1 MKDFKIALGL
11 LLVFSVSCSHH
22 RNTVK
27 NILPRQS
34 FVKIQKIVEATMCH
48 PKNKDL
54 CITKRFGATAS
65 GAVVGE
71 AKDGAYVLTAAH
83 VCIDERA
90 KKFLSKVKH
99 KMFFYAIDIDRVY
112 MPVEIVAADQ
122 RNDLCIVY
130 VKKLQKPAMQIAVDA
145 PEPGDRVYNLA
156 APIGI
161 YDRNMMPIFEGFY
174 NGDSGS
180 RAIYSLPAIGGSSG
194 SPIMNHRG
202 ELIGMVSAAYVRF
215 THIAISPKFK
225 PTISFVNG
233 TMEADRTKRNVS
245 AVADFIGKIFNK
257 VSLNP

>member
-1 MKDFKIALGL
+1 ML
-11 LLVFSVSCSHH
+11 LFLVSCAHH

-34 FVKIQKIVEATMCH
+34 FVKIQKVIEATMCH

-54 CITKRFGATAS
+54 CITKKFGATAS
-65 GAVVGE
+65 GAVIGE

-83 VCIDERA
+83 VCIDERVRR
-90 KKFLSKVKH
+90 FLNKVQH

-122 RNDLCIVY
+122 RNDLCVLY
-130 VKKLQKPAMQIAVDA
+130 VKDLKKPSMQIAVDK
-145 PEPGDRVYNLA
+145 PEPGDRIYNIA

-161 YDRNMMPIFEGFY
+161 FDRNMMPIFEGFY
-174 NGDSGS
+174 NGDSGN

-202 ELIGMVSAAYVRF
+202 ELIGMVSAAYIRF

-225 PTISFVNG
+225 PTISFVNS
-233 TMEADRTKRNVS
+233 TMEADRNKRNIN
-245 AVADFIGKIFNK
+245 AVADFIGKVFNK
-257 VSLNP
+257 VSGNP

>member
-1 MKDFKIALGL
+1 MRYFKIVLGL
-11 LLVFSVSCSHH
+11 LLVFLVSCSHH

-34 FVKIQKIVEATMCH
+34 FVKIQKVIEATMCH
-48 PKNKDL
+48 PKNKDV
-54 CITKRFGATAS
+54 CITKKFGATAS

-71 AKDGAYVLTAAH
+71 ARGGAYVLTAAH

-90 KKFLSKVKH
+90 KRFLSKVKH

-122 RNDLCIVY
+122 RNDLCILY
-130 VKKLQKPAMQIAVDA
+130 VKKLQKPAMHIAVDE
-145 PEPGDRVYNLA
+145 PEPGDCVYNIA

-161 YDRNMMPIFEGFY
+161 FDRNMMPIFEGFY
-174 NGDSGS
+174 NGDSFN
-180 RAIYSLPAIGGSSG
+180 RAIYTLPAIGGSSG

-202 ELIGMVSAAYVRF
+202 ELIGMVSAAYIRF

-225 PTISFVNG
+225 PTVSFVNN
-233 TMEADRTKRNVS
+233 TMEADRNKRNIN
-245 AVADFIGKIFNK
+245 AVADFINKIFNK
-257 VSLNP
+257 VGSKP